1 MDSVS
6 LTPGLARSLKALSVF
21 CGKDDPLRPYLGRL
35 YLLISQRGVSGFTT
49 NAHRAAVC
57 GVDATPASVAEI
69 YTVTPAGLSRLKSYK
84 KAEREPLT
92 LSIAAGDL
100 LPVENF
106 DRIRKLYSAIRDG
119 YPAAYDSKSAA
130 TFSAIAVDPKYL
142 AEVTKAEAVLTSS
155 ARDKSALELQTTGRT
170 AVALLFYACGGK
182 ASEDPAAFRGVLMG
196 LREL

>member
-21 CGKDDPLRPYLGRL
+21 CGKGDPLRPYLGRL
-35 YLLISQRGVSGFTT
+35 YLLISSRGITGFTT

-57 GVDATPASVAEI
+57 GVDAAPASVAEI
-69 YTVTPAGLSRLKSYK
+69 YIVTPAGLSRLKAYK

-106 DRIRKLYSAIRDG
+106 DKVQKLYSVIGGR
-119 YPAAYDSKSAA
+119 YLAANDSRSA
-130 TFSAIAVDPKYL
+130 TFSAITVDPKYL
-142 AEVTKAEAVLTSS
+142 AEITKAAAVLTSS
-155 ARDKSALELQTTGRT
+155 ARDGLALELQTVGRT
-170 AVALLFYACGGK
+170 ADALLFYACGEK

-196 LREL
+196 LREF

>member
-21 CGKDDPLRPYLGRL
+21 CGKGDPLRPYLGRL
-35 YLLISQRGVSGFTT
+35 YLLVSHCGIGGFTT

-69 YTVTPAGLSRLKSYK
+69 YTVTPVGLFRLKSYK

-106 DRIRKLYSAIRDG
+106 DKVQKLYSVIGGR
-119 YPAAYDSKSAA
+119 YLAANDSRSA
-130 TFSAIAVDPKYL
+130 TFSAITVDLKYL
-142 AEVTKAEAVLTSS
+142 AEITKAAAVLTSS
-155 ARDKSALELQTTGRT
+155 ARDKPALGLQTKSE
-170 AVALLFYACGGK
+170 AVGALLFYAYGGK

-196 LREL
+196 LREF

>member
-21 CGKDDPLRPYLGRL
+21 CGKGDPLRPYLGRL
-35 YLLISQRGVSGFTT
+35 YLLVSHCGIGGFTT

-106 DRIRKLYSAIRDG
+106 DKVQKLYSVIWG
-119 YPAAYDSKSAA
+119 SYLAAYDSRSA
-130 TFSAIAVDPKYL
+130 TFSAITVDLKYL
-142 AEVTKAEAVLTSS
+142 AEITKAAAVLTSS
-155 ARDKSALELQTTGRT
+155 ARDKPALGLQTKSE
-170 AVALLFYACGGK
+170 AVGALLFYAYGGK

-196 LREL
+196 LREF

>member
-21 CGKDDPLRPYLGRL
+21 CGKGDPLRPYLGRL
-35 YLLISQRGVSGFTT
+35 YLLVSHCGIGGFTT

-106 DRIRKLYSAIRDG
+106 DKVQKLYSVIWG
-119 YPAAYDSKSAA
+119 SYLAAYDSRSA
-130 TFSAIAVDPKYL
+130 TFSAITVDLKYL
-142 AEVTKAEAVLTSS
+142 AEITKAAAVLTSS
-155 ARDKSALELQTTGRT
+155 ARDKPALGLQTKNK
-170 AVALLFYACGGK
+170 AVGALLFYACGGK

-196 LREL
+196 LREF

>member
-21 CGKDDPLRPYLGRL
+21 CGKGDPLRPYLGRL
-35 YLLISQRGVSGFTT
+35 YLLVSHCGIGGFTT

-106 DRIRKLYSAIRDG
+106 DKVQKLYSVIWG
-119 YPAAYDSKSAA
+119 SYLAAYDSRSA
-130 TFSAIAVDPKYL
+130 TFSAITVDLKYL
-142 AEVTKAEAVLTSS
+142 AEITKAAAVLTSS
-155 ARDKSALELQTTGRT
+155 ARDKPALGLQTKSE
-170 AVALLFYACGGK
+170 AVGTLLFYAYGGK

-196 LREL
+196 LREF

>member
-1 MDSVS
+1 MNSIS
-6 LTPGLARSLKALSVF
+6 LTPDLARSFKALSVF
-21 CGKDDPLRPYLGRL
+21 CGKGDPLRPYLGRL
-35 YLLISQRGVSGFTT
+35 YLLVSHCGIGGFTT

-106 DRIRKLYSAIRDG
+106 DKVQKLYSVIWG
-119 YPAAYDSKSAA
+119 SYLAAYDSRSA
-130 TFSAIAVDPKYL
+130 TFSAITVDLKYL
-142 AEVTKAEAVLTSS
+142 AEITKAAAVLTSS
-155 ARDKSALELQTTGRT
+155 ARDKPALGLQTKSE
-170 AVALLFYACGGK
+170 AVGALLFYAYGGK

-196 LREL
+196 LREF

>member
-6 LTPGLARSLKALSVF
+6 LTPGLARSFKALSVF
-21 CGKDDPLRPYLGRL
+21 CGKGDPLRPYLGRL
-35 YLLISQRGVSGFTT
+35 YLLISPRGVSGFTT

-57 GVDATPASVAEI
+57 GVDAAPASVAEI

-106 DRIRKLYSAIRDG
+106 DKVQKLYSVIGGR
-119 YPAAYDSKSAA
+119 YLAANDSRSA
-130 TFSAIAVDPKYL
+130 TFSAITVDLKYL
-142 AEVTKAEAVLTSS
+142 AEITKAAAVLTSS
-155 ARDKSALELQTTGRT
+155 ARDKPALGLQTKSE
-170 AVALLFYACGGK
+170 AVGALLFSSCGGK

-196 LREL
+196 LREF

>member
-21 CGKDDPLRPYLGRL
+21 CGKEDPLRPYLGRL
-35 YLLISQRGVSGFTT
+35 YLLISPRGVSGFTT
-49 NAHRAAVC
+49 NPHRAAVC

-69 YTVTPAGLSRLKSYK
+69 YTFTPAGLSRLKSYK

-106 DRIRKLYSAIRDG
+106 DKVQKLYSAIWG
-119 YPAAYDSKSAA
+119 SHLAAYDSRSA
-130 TFSAIAVDPKYL
+130 TFSAITVDLKYL
-142 AEVTKAEAVLTSS
+142 AEITKAAAVLTSS
-155 ARDKSALELQTTGRT
+155 ARDKPALGLQTKSE
-170 AVALLFYACGGK
+170 AVGALLFYACGGK

-196 LREL
+196 LREF

>member
-6 LTPGLARSLKALSVF
+6 LTPGLARSFKALSVF
-21 CGKDDPLRPYLGRL
+21 CGKGDPLRPYLGRL
-35 YLLISQRGVSGFTT
+35 YLLISPRGVSGFMT

-69 YTVTPAGLSRLKSYK
+69 YTVTPVGLFRLKSYK

-106 DRIRKLYSAIRDG
+106 DKVQKLYSVIGGR
-119 YPAAYDSKSAA
+119 YLAANDSRSA
-130 TFSAIAVDPKYL
+130 TFSAITVDPKYL
-142 AEVTKAEAVLTSS
+142 AEITKAAAVLTSS
-155 ARDKSALELQTTGRT
+155 ARDGLALELQTTGRT
-170 AVALLFYACGGK
+170 ADALIFYARGGK
-182 ASEDPAAFRGVLMG
+182 ASEDPAAFRGILMG
-196 LREL
+196 LREF

>member
-21 CGKDDPLRPYLGRL
+21 CGKGDPLRPYLGRL
-35 YLLISQRGVSGFTT
+35 YLLVSHCGIGGFTT

-69 YTVTPAGLSRLKSYK
+69 YIVTPAGLSRLKSYK

-106 DRIRKLYSAIRDG
+106 DKVQKLYSVIWG
-119 YPAAYDSKSAA
+119 SYLAAYDSRSA
-130 TFSAIAVDPKYL
+130 TFSAITVDLKYL
-142 AEVTKAEAVLTSS
+142 AEITKAAAVLTSS
-155 ARDKSALELQTTGRT
+155 ARDKPALGLQTKSE
-170 AVALLFYACGGK
+170 AVGALLFYACGGK
-182 ASEDPAAFRGVLMG
+182 ASEDPAEFCGVLMG
-196 LREL
+196 LREF

>member
-6 LTPGLARSLKALSVF
+6 LTPGLARSFKALSVF
-21 CGKDDPLRPYLGRL
+21 CGKGDPLRPYLGRL
-35 YLLISQRGVSGFTT
+35 YLLISPRGVSGFTT

-57 GVDATPASVAEI
+57 GVDAAPASVAEI
-69 YTVTPAGLSRLKSYK
+69 YTVTPAGLSRLKAYK

-106 DRIRKLYSAIRDG
+106 DRIQKLYSVIRDG
-119 YPAAYDSKSAA
+119 YPAAHDCKSAA
-130 TFSAIAVDPKYL
+130 AFSAITVDLKYL
-142 AEVTKAEAVLTSS
+142 ADITKAAAVLTSS
-155 ARDKSALELQTTGRT
+155 ARDKPALGLQTKSE
-170 AVALLFYACGGK
+170 AVGALLFYAYGGK

-196 LREL
+196 LREF

>member
-1 MDSVS
+1 MNSIS
-6 LTPGLARSLKALSVF
+6 LTPDLARSFKALSVF
-21 CGKDDPLRPYLGRL
+21 CGKGDPLRPYFGRL
-35 YLLISQRGVSGFTT
+35 YLLVSHCGATGFTT

-106 DRIRKLYSAIRDG
+106 DKVQKLYSVIGGR
-119 YPAAYDSKSAA
+119 YLAAYDSRSAI
-130 TFSAIAVDPKYL
+130 FSAITVDLKYL
-142 AEVTKAEAVLTSS
+142 AEITKAAAVLTSS
-155 ARDKSALELQTTGRT
+155 ARDKPAFGLQTVGRT
-170 AVALLFYACGGK
+170 ADALLFYACGGK

-196 LREL
+196 LRRL

>member
-21 CGKDDPLRPYLGRL
+21 CDKEDPLRPYLGRL
-35 YLLISQRGVSGFTT
+35 YLLVSHCGIGGFTT

-106 DRIRKLYSAIRDG
+106 DKVQKLYSVIWG
-119 YPAAYDSKSAA
+119 SYLAAYDSRSA
-130 TFSAIAVDPKYL
+130 TFSAITVDLKYL
-142 AEVTKAEAVLTSS
+142 AEITKAAAVLTSS
-155 ARDKSALELQTTGRT
+155 ARDKPALGLQTKSE
-170 AVALLFYACGGK
+170 AVGALLFYAYGGK

-196 LREL
+196 LREF

>member
-1 MDSVS
+1 MDSIS
-6 LTPGLARSLKALSVF
+6 LTPDLARSFKALSVF
-21 CGKDDPLRPYLGRL
+21 CGKGDPLRPYLGRL
-35 YLLISQRGVSGFTT
+35 YLLVSHCGIGGFTT

-84 KAEREPLT
+84 KAERGPLT

-106 DRIRKLYSAIRDG
+106 DKVQKLYSVIWG
-119 YPAAYDSKSAA
+119 SYLAAYDSRSA
-130 TFSAIAVDPKYL
+130 TFSAITVDLKYL
-142 AEVTKAEAVLTSS
+142 AEITKAAAVLTSS
-155 ARDKSALELQTTGRT
+155 ARDKTALGLQTVGRT
-170 AVALLFYACGGK
+170 ADALLFYACGGK

-196 LREL
+196 LREF

>member
-35 YLLISQRGVSGFTT
+35 YLLISPHGVGGFTT

-69 YTVTPAGLSRLKSYK
+69 YTVTPVGLFRLKSYK

-106 DRIRKLYSAIRDG
+106 DKVQKLYSVIWG
-119 YPAAYDSKSAA
+119 SYLAAYDSRSA
-130 TFSAIAVDPKYL
+130 TFSAITVDLKYL
-142 AEVTKAEAVLTSS
+142 AEITKAAAVLTSS
-155 ARDKSALELQTTGRT
+155 ARDKPALGLQTKSE
-170 AVALLFYACGGK
+170 AVGALLFSSCGGK

-196 LREL
+196 LREF

>member
-1 MDSVS
+1 MNGVS

-21 CGKDDPLRPYLGRL
+21 CGKGDPLRPYLGRL
-35 YLLISQRGVSGFTT
+35 YLLVSHCGIGGFTT

-106 DRIRKLYSAIRDG
+106 DKVQKLYSVIWG
-119 YPAAYDSKSAA
+119 SYLAAYDSRSA
-130 TFSAIAVDPKYL
+130 TFSAITVDLKYL
-142 AEVTKAEAVLTSS
+142 AEITKAAAVLTSS
-155 ARDKSALELQTTGRT
+155 ARDKPALGLQTKSE
-170 AVALLFYACGGK
+170 AVGALLFYACGGK

-196 LREL
+196 LREF

>member
-1 MDSVS
+1 MDSIS

-21 CGKDDPLRPYLGRL
+21 CGKGDPLRPYLGRL
-35 YLLISQRGVSGFTT
+35 YLLVSHCGIGGFTT

-106 DRIRKLYSAIRDG
+106 DKVQKLYSVIWG
-119 YPAAYDSKSAA
+119 SYLAAYDSRSA
-130 TFSAIAVDPKYL
+130 TFSAITVDLKYL
-142 AEVTKAEAVLTSS
+142 AEITKAAAALTSS
-155 ARDKSALELQTTGRT
+155 ARDKPALGLQTKSE
-170 AVALLFYACGGK
+170 AVGALLFYACGGK

-196 LREL
+196 LREF

>member
-6 LTPGLARSLKALSVF
+6 LTPDLARSFKALSVF
-21 CGKDDPLRPYLGRL
+21 CGKGDPLRPYLGRL
-35 YLLISQRGVSGFTT
+35 YLLVSHCGIGGFTT

-69 YTVTPAGLSRLKSYK
+69 YTVTPVGLFRLKSYK

-106 DRIRKLYSAIRDG
+106 DKVQKLYSVIWG
-119 YPAAYDSKSAA
+119 SYLAAYDSRSA
-130 TFSAIAVDPKYL
+130 TFSAITVDLKYL
-142 AEVTKAEAVLTSS
+142 AEITKAAAVLTSS
-155 ARDKSALELQTTGRT
+155 ARDKPALGLQTKSE
-170 AVALLFYACGGK
+170 AVGALFFYACGGK

-196 LREL
+196 LREF

>member
-6 LTPGLARSLKALSVF
+6 LTPGLARSLKALGVF
-21 CGKDDPLRPYLGRL
+21 CGKEDPLRPYLGRL
-35 YLLISQRGVSGFTT
+35 YLLISPRGVGGFTT

-106 DRIRKLYSAIRDG
+106 DKVQKLYSVIWG
-119 YPAAYDSKSAA
+119 SYLAAYDSRSA
-130 TFSAIAVDPKYL
+130 TFSAITVDPKYL
-142 AEVTKAEAVLTSS
+142 AEITKAAAVLTSS
-155 ARDKSALELQTTGRT
+155 ARDGLALELQTVGRT
-170 AVALLFYACGGK
+170 ADALLFYACGGK

-196 LREL
+196 LRRL

>member
-21 CGKDDPLRPYLGRL
+21 CGKGDPLRPYLGRL
-35 YLLISQRGVSGFTT
+35 YLLVSHCGIGGFTT

-69 YTVTPAGLSRLKSYK
+69 YTVTPVGLFRLKSYK

-106 DRIRKLYSAIRDG
+106 DKVQKLYSVIWG
-119 YPAAYDSKSAA
+119 SYLAAYDSRSA
-130 TFSAIAVDPKYL
+130 TFSAITVDLKYL
-142 AEVTKAEAVLTSS
+142 AEITKAAAVLTSS
-155 ARDKSALELQTTGRT
+155 ARDKPALGLQTKSE
-170 AVALLFYACGGK
+170 AVGALLFYACGGK

-196 LREL
+196 LREF

>member
-6 LTPGLARSLKALSVF
+6 LTPGFARSLKALSVF
-21 CGKDDPLRPYLGRL
+21 CGKEDPLRPYLGRL
-35 YLLISQRGVSGFTT
+35 YLLISPRGVGGFTT

-69 YTVTPAGLSRLKSYK
+69 YTVTPVGLFRRKSYK

-106 DRIRKLYSAIRDG
+106 DKVQKLYSVIWG
-119 YPAAYDSKSAA
+119 SYLAAYDSRSA
-130 TFSAIAVDPKYL
+130 TFSAITVDLKYL
-142 AEVTKAEAVLTSS
+142 AEITKAAAVLTSS
-155 ARDKSALELQTTGRT
+155 ARDKPALGLQTKSE
-170 AVALLFYACGGK
+170 AVGALLFYAYGGK

-196 LREL
+196 LREF

>member
-21 CGKDDPLRPYLGRL
+21 CGKGDPLRPYLGRL
-35 YLLISQRGVSGFTT
+35 YLLVSHCGIGGFTT

-106 DRIRKLYSAIRDG
+106 DKVQKLYSVIWG
-119 YPAAYDSKSAA
+119 SYLAAYDSRSV
-130 TFSAIAVDPKYL
+130 TFSAITVDLKYL
-142 AEVTKAEAVLTSS
+142 AEITKAAAVLTSS
-155 ARDKSALELQTTGRT
+155 ARDKPALGLQTKSE
-170 AVALLFYACGGK
+170 AVGALLFYACGGK

-196 LREL
+196 LREF

>member
-21 CGKDDPLRPYLGRL
+21 CGKGDPLRPYLGRL
-35 YLLISQRGVSGFTT
+35 YLLVSHCGTGGFTT

-84 KAEREPLT
+84 KAECEPLT

-106 DRIRKLYSAIRDG
+106 DKVQKLYSVIWG
-119 YPAAYDSKSAA
+119 SYLAAYDSRSA
-130 TFSAIAVDPKYL
+130 TFSAITVDLKYL
-142 AEVTKAEAVLTSS
+142 AEITKAAAVLTSS
-155 ARDKSALELQTTGRT
+155 ARDKPALGLQTKSE
-170 AVALLFYACGGK
+170 AVGALLFYAYGGK

-196 LREL
+196 LREF

>member
-1 MDSVS
+1 MNGVS
-6 LTPGLARSLKALSVF
+6 LTPGLARSFKALSVF
-21 CGKDDPLRPYLGRL
+21 YGKEDPLRPYFGRL
-35 YLLISQRGVSGFTT
+35 YLLISSRGITEFTT

-106 DRIRKLYSAIRDG
+106 DRIQKLYSVIRDG
-119 YPAAYDSKSAA
+119 YPAAHDCKSAA
-130 TFSAIAVDPKYL
+130 AFSAITVDLKYL
-142 AEVTKAEAVLTSS
+142 ADITKAAAVLTSS
-155 ARDKSALELQTTGRT
+155 ARDKPALGLQTKSE
-170 AVALLFYACGGK
+170 AVGALLFYACGGK

-196 LREL
+196 LREF